1 MSDQPALL
9 IELLR
14 AASSAFNARDIDAA
28 LALMTPDVAKA
39 ESVQR
44 WFCPWVPRSSRLLD
58 RAMERDQSAR
68 RADFFLL
75 GGGWAHFGR
84 CASGRA

>member
-1 MSDQPALL
+1 MPNQPALL

-14 AASSAFNARDIDAA
+14 AAYSAFNARDIDAA
-28 LALMTPDVAKA
+28 LALMTPDVTKA

-44 WFCPWVPRSSRLLD
+44 WFCPWAPRSSRLLD
-58 RAMERDQSAR
+58 GAMEPDRSAR
-68 RADFFLL
+68 RADFLLL
-75 GGGWAHFGR
+75 GGSWVHFGR